1 MLSLYKIVNIIASS
15 RTIERSCGH
24 YFLKANWLNP
34 LEQANGTRLL
44 KLENPLGLAS
54 RKEFQSVCILQVN
67 VCNLNIYLIFFQ
79 GCFFHPLNK
88 GQIAQ
93 AQKVH
98 LKQSIA
104 LHTVGIILGDIHVLT
119 IFERYLVCQV
129 IVAHH
134 NAGCV
139 DRRLTGMTFD
149 FFSNIKGLLIF
160 QLTVD
165 NLTKGHIFLIS
176 RGQTI
181 AKADFLGNIGQLILW
196 QTEALENIANG
207 LLGSESRVGYN
218 LSRMHAAIAVAN
230 IADKLWPVN
239 IRNIDINIG
248 HCIAL

>member
-1 MLSLYKIVNIIASS
+1 MLSFDKIVDIITGS
-15 RTIERSCGH
+15 RTIERSRGH

-34 LEQANGTRLL
+34 LEQTDSARLL

-67 VCNLNIYLIFFQ
+67 LCNFNIYLIFFQ
-79 GCFFHPLNK
+79 GCFFHPLDK

-98 LKQSIA
+98 LEQSVA
-104 LHTVGIILGDIHVLT
+104 LHTVGIILGDIHVIT

-129 IVAHH
+129 TVAHH

-139 DRRLTGMTFD
+139 NRCLTGMTFD

-160 QLTVD
+160 QLAVD

-181 AKADFLGNIGQLILW
+181 AKADFLGNIG
-196 QTEALENIANG
+196 
-207 LLGSESRVGYN
+207 
-218 LSRMHAAIAVAN
+218 
-230 IADKLWPVN
+230 
-239 IRNIDINIG
+239 
-248 HCIAL
+248 

>member
-1 MLSLYKIVNIIASS
+1 MLSLDKIINIIAGS
-15 RTIERSCGH
+15 RTIERGCGH
-24 YFLKANWLNP
+24 YFLKANWLNS
-34 LEQANGTRLL
+34 LEQADCTRLL
-44 KLENPLGLAS
+44 KLENPFGLAS

-104 LHTVGIILGDIHVLT
+104 LHTVGIILGDIHVLAV
-119 IFERYLVCQV
+119 FERYLVCQV

-139 DRRLTGMTFD
+139 DRGLTGVAFD

-160 QLTVD
+160 QLTID

-181 AKADFLGNIGQLILW
+181 PETDLLGDIGQFVLW
-196 QTEALENIANG
+196 QSEALEDIANG
-207 LLGSESRVGYN
+207 LLGSKGRVGHN
-218 LSRMHAAIAVAN
+218 LSCMHAAIAVAN
-230 IADKLWPVN
+230 IADKFRPVN

-248 HCIAL
+248 HGIAL

>member
-1 MLSLYKIVNIIASS
+1 MLSLDKIVNIIAGS
-15 RTIERSCGH
+15 RTIERGCGY
-24 YFLKANWLNP
+24 YFLKANRLNP
-34 LEQANGTRLL
+34 LKQADCTRLL

-67 VCNLNIYLIFFQ
+67 LGNLNIYLIFFQ
-79 GCFFHPLNK
+79 GCFLHPLDK

-98 LKQSIA
+98 LEQTVA

-129 IVAHH
+129 IVTHH
-134 NAGCV
+134 NASCV
-139 DRRLTGMTFD
+139 DRSLTGMTFD

-181 AKADFLGNIGQLILW
+181 PEADFLGDIGQLILW
-196 QTEALENIANG
+196 QSEALEDIANG
-207 LLGSESRVGYN
+207 LLGPKGRVGHN
-218 LSRMHAAIAVAN
+218 LSRMHAAIAIAD
-230 IADKLWPVN
+230 IADKLRPVN

-248 HCIAL
+248 HGIAL

>member
-1 MLSLYKIVNIIASS
+1 MFSLDKIVNIITGS
-15 RTIERSCGH
+15 RTIERGCGH

-34 LEQANGTRLL
+34 IKQADCTWLL

-54 RKEFQSVCILQVN
+54 RKEFQSFCILQVN
-67 VCNLNIYLIFFQ
+67 LSNLNIYLIFFQ
-79 GCFFHPLNK
+79 GCFFHPLDK

-98 LKQSIA
+98 LEKTVA

-119 IFERYLVCQV
+119 VFERYLVCQV
-129 IVAHH
+129 IVTHH

-139 DRRLTGMTFD
+139 DRSLTGMTFD
-149 FFSNIKGLLIF
+149 LFSNIKGFLIF
-160 QLTVD
+160 QLTID
-165 NLTKGHIFLIS
+165 NLTKGHVFLIS

-181 AKADFLGNIGQLILW
+181 SKTDFLCDIGQLILW
-196 QTEALENIANG
+196 QTKTLEDIANG
-207 LLGSESRVGYN
+207 LLGSEGRVGHN
-218 LSRMHAAIAVAN
+218 LSRMHTTIAVTN

-248 HCIAL
+248 HGIAL